1 MKSHP
6 SFPDVNDISR
16 QNSKDI
22 EQDVVSYNFGDI
34 ENYELCYRIGRG
46 KYSTVFSG
54 LTNSGQQCV
63 LKVLKPVRA
72 SKINREIRILEKLK
86 ESPNICN
93 LLDVVKDQESQM
105 VTLVLDWTN
114 DDFRNI
120 IQSLEMN
127 EIAYYMYKV
136 LQALDFAHSQGIMH
150 RDIKPQNIMID
161 HSTKKVSLIDW
172 GLADFYVPG
181 TAYQVRVA
189 TRNYKAP
196 ELLFGYTYYTPTV
209 DIWGL
214 GCTFAA
220 MLTKKTPLFRGR
232 DNSELIFRIA
242 DFVGSEEIEA
252 YLSKYKITLPSHDLM
267 TRISG
272 HKRRAFECI
281 KKDDT
286 KNFITTEAFDLLM
299 KMLTVDHNL
308 RISAKDAMAH
318 PFFDAVRDQFK

>member
-6 SFPDVNDISR
+6 SNPEPNDISR
-16 QNSKDI
+16 QSSKEMDNEVI
-22 EQDVVSYNFGDI
+22 SYPFGDI

-54 LTNSGQQCV
+54 LTNTGQQCV

-120 IQSLEMN
+120 YQTLEMN

-136 LQALDFAHSQGIMH
+136 LQALDFAHSRGIMH

-196 ELLFGYTYYTPTV
+196 ELLFGYTQYTPTV

-220 MLTKKTPLFRGR
+220 MLTKKSPLFRGR
-232 DNSELIFRIA
+232 DNSELILRIA
-242 DFVGSEEIEA
+242 DFIGSEEIEN
-252 YLSKYKITLPSHDLM
+252 YLQKYKITISSHDI
-267 TRISG
+267 TSRISG
-272 HKRRAFECI
+272 HKRRAHEFL

-286 KNFITTEAFDLLM
+286 KNFITPEAEDLLM
-299 KMLTVDHNL
+299 KMLTVDHQE
-308 RISAKDAMAH
+308 RISAKDAMMH
-318 PFFDAVRDQFK
+318 PFFDCVRDMFK